1 MFKTKFD
8 HSDLY
13 HYLPDNLTVGTFDFY
28 KRKFGEKFPDYI
40 YELMEIEA
48 RVDDRL
54 KNELREIIFIQ
65 KKKYQEKLISEY
77 LERELNIND
86 LKISSV
92 DNNE

>member
-1 MFKTKFD
+1 MFKTKHD

-13 HYLPDNLTVGTFDFY
+13 HYLPDNITAGTFDFY

-65 KKKYQEKLISEY
+65 KRKYQEKLIGEY
-77 LERELNIND
+77 LERELIFNE
-86 LKISSV
+86 LKISS
-92 DNNE
+92 DNNNE